1 MEEKSKAVK
10 IHHVGIAVQTLER
23 AEFWN
28 TFLGVTVEKV
38 KDITEQKTKIAF
50 LPVGETLIELL
61 EPLGEGPIS
70 TFLEKRGEGIHHIA
84 VQVTDIEDVLA
95 TMKEGGIRLIDEVPK
110 QGAEGKIAFVHPK
123 STGGILLE
131 LVEP

>member
-1 MEEKSKAVK
+1 MGEKSTAVK
-10 IHHVGIAVQTLER
+10 VHHVGIAVQSLDR
-23 AEFWN
+23 KEFWD
-28 TFLGVTVEKV
+28 TFLDV
-38 KDITEQKTKIAF
+38 KADQVKEIAEQKTKIAF

-84 VQVTDIEDVLA
+84 IQVTDIEDTLA
-95 TMKEGGIRLIDEVPK
+95 RMKAGGIRLIDEVPK

>member
-1 MEEKSKAVK
+1 MGEKSKAVK
-10 IHHVGIAVQTLER
+10 IHHVGIAVQNLDQK
-23 AEFWN
+23 EFWN
-28 TFLGVTVEKV
+28 TFLGVQATEV
-38 KDITEQKTKIAF
+38 KEIAEQKTKIAF
-50 LPVGETLIELL
+50 IPVGETLIELL

-70 TFLEKRGEGIHHIA
+70 KFLEKRGEGIHHIA

-95 TMKEGGIRLIDEVPK
+95 RMKAGGIRLIDEVPK

>member
-1 MEEKSKAVK
+1 MGEKSRTVK
-10 IHHVGIAVQTLER
+10 IHHVGIAVHTLDQKN
-23 AEFWN
+23 FWD
-28 TFLGVTVEKV
+28 TFLGIQAEEV
-38 KDITEQKTKIAF
+38 KEIAEQKTKIAF
-50 LPVGETLIELL
+50 IPLGDTLIELL
-61 EPLGEGPIS
+61 EPMGEGPIS

-84 VQVTDIEDVLA
+84 IQVTDIEEVMA
-95 TMKEGGIRLIDEVPK
+95 RMAAGGIRLIDDVPK